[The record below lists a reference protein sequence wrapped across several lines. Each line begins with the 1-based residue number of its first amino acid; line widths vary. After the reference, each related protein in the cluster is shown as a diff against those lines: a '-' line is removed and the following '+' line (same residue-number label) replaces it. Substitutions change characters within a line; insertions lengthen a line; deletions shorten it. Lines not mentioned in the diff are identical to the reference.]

1 MTSPY
6 LNQPTVPLAV
16 ALPRMLANIEAEL
29 PKARPAEKWRLRER
43 AELMRALLGP
53 RRSPA
58 PQ

>member
-1 MTSPY
+1 MLEKTESD
-6 LNQPTVPLAV
+6 LAHEKV
-16 ALPRMLANIEAEL
+16 GA
-29 PKARPAEKWRLRER
+29 AEKWRLRER